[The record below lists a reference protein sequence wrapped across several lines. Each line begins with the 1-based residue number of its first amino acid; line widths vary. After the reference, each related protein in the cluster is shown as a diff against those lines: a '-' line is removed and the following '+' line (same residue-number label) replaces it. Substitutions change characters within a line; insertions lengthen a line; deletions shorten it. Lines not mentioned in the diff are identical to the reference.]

1 MKDYY
6 KILGV
11 DKKSPGIEIK
21 RQFRIKALSTHPDK
35 TNKDTKAEFIEV
47 YEAFAVLSDKKK
59 KERYD
64 KLYDVF
70 FLEQKEFKKDDLKID
85 LKYIDEKGNVY
96 AENFKLF
103 DKDILG
109 RLLLELFFSVDDLLF
124 ASIVATFFGL
134 WTIGKGL
141 FFLDFEYS
149 IVGLILTVVGLF
161 FGKLKVNRVIK
172 TSR

>member
-11 DKKSPGIEIK
+11 DRKASGTEIK
-21 RQFRIKALSTHPDK
+21 KQFRIKALSTHPDK
-35 TNKDTKAEFIEV
+35 TNKDTKTEFIEV
-47 YEAFAVLSDKKK
+47 YEAYAILSDKKK

-64 KLYDVF
+64 GLYDLF
-70 FLEQKEFKKDDLKID
+70 FPSQTEVKEDDLKFD
-85 LKYIDEKGNVY
+85 LNQIDEKGKVY
-96 AENFKLF
+96 AENFKIF
-103 DKDILG
+103 DKEILG

-124 ASIVATFFGL
+124 ASVVATFFGL

-141 FFLDFEYS
+141 FTLDLGYS
-149 IVGLILTVVGLF
+149 IVGLILTLVGLF
-161 FGKLKVNRVIK
+161 FGQLKVNRVIK